1 MSRLCRRGL
10 DSFATCRDQD
20 MTKGKKFKSR
30 VRARAEK
37 TGESYQAARRHFGRF
52 EETENRARPSQLSS
66 GADSAEPSP
75 EEPDRIA
82 PWGRETKPGATPPID
97 ALTLTDGDFRMKT
110 TPVRIAL
117 KRQLM
122 MDRDEVV
129 ASREMVRTGSQPP
142 HGFDAKVCSSLNTIA
157 SQRLQCSAK
166 AQGFSEQISSRPHH
180 VWDLHDIDNVI
191 TIIDNARG
199 ELESPST

>member
-1 MSRLCRRGL
+1 
-10 DSFATCRDQD
+10 